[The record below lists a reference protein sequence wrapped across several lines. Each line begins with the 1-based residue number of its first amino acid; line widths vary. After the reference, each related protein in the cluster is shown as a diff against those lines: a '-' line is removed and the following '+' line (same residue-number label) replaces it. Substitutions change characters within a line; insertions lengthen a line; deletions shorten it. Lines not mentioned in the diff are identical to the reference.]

1 MHEVHTE
8 KLNRIS
14 LKHVQPDRLL
24 IGIFLLNWSA
34 QQGKNS
40 VKNVYLCVS
49 LYLSLAPGPQVA
61 FLIFLFL

>member
-14 LKHVQPDRLL
+14 LKHVQPERLL

-34 QQGKNS
+34 QQGKNI
-40 VKNVYLCVS
+40 V
-49 LYLSLAPGPQVA
+49 
-61 FLIFLFL
+61 